1 MKFAQGSFT
10 GCYNM
15 VEKLGDVADLISLH
29 RT

>member
-10 GCYNM
+10 GCHHM
-15 VEKLGDVADLISLH
+15 VEKLGDAADLISLH